1 MTVVFL
7 RSGGI
12 RKCKVFYINIK
23 MFGKKDRIPKHIA
36 FVMDGNGRW
45 AKEKGLPRT
54 EGHRVGMKRLKEVI
68 NASLDLGVKV
78 VTFFAF
84 STENW
89 NRPKQEVQVLMR
101 FLDMYLDKEI
111 KDMQKKNIR
120 FVVIGRRDPIPKYIQ
135 EKIERSQNLT
145 KNNTAMTLVLAINY
159 GARQEI
165 VDAVKKIAQAA
176 VKQEITLNDIDEN
189 SISLN
194 LYTNVLPEPDLLI
207 RTSGEMRLSN
217 FLLWQL
223 SYAELYFPKI
233 YWPEFDKNA
242 LIDAIKEYQNRER
255 RFGNI

>member
-1 MTVVFL
+1 ML
-7 RSGGI
+7 D
-12 RKCKVFYINIK
+12 KNI
-23 MFGKKDRIPKHIA
+23 IPKHIA

-45 AKEKGLPRT
+45 ARERGLPRT

-68 NASLDLGVKV
+68 TSSLDLGVKV
-78 VTFFAF
+78 ITFFAF

-89 NRPKQEVQVLMR
+89 NRPKREVRVLMH
-101 FLDMYLDKEI
+101 FLEMYLDKEI

-120 FVVIGRRDPIPKYIQ
+120 FRVIGRGEPIPKYIR
-135 EKIERSQNLT
+135 EKIRKSEELT
-145 KNNTAMTLVLAINY
+145 KNNDALTLVLAINY

-165 VDAVKKIAQAA
+165 VDAVKKISQA
-176 VKQEITLNDIDEN
+176 VVHQEISADDIDEN
-189 SISLN
+189 ILSGN
-194 LYTNVLPEPDLLI
+194 LYTKGLPEPDLLI

-233 YWPEFDKNA
+233 YWPEFDKQA
-242 LIDAIKEYQNRER
+242 FSEAIKEYQNRER